1 MLAQQ
6 PPERV
11 GGARAASPL
20 DAGRARYRRALTLL
34 LLTLVL
40 PGSAQLIAGHRRLGR
55 VALGIAATV
64 VGTALALAVVG
75 LLRPQVVLEV
85 VTHTLALDV
94 LQGMLAVLALGWL
107 ALFAD
112 AWRLGRPL
120 ALERPQRLTVFSV
133 TSVLAIAVA
142 GALLVASHLVG
153 VQRDLVAGLFADG
166 AAAGAIDGRYN
177 ILLLGGDAGP
187 DRVGLRPDSITL
199 VSVDAVTG
207 RTVMFGLPRNMEDV
221 PFPAGTVM
229 NRRFPHGFRC
239 SDCLLNAVYTW
250 ADTHPRLFPG
260 VAEPGIEATK
270 DAVEGVTGLQVGY
283 TVLVDLG
290 GFQDLIDALGG
301 IRVDVGTRVPI
312 GGGAAPISG
321 YIEPGLQRLDG
332 FHALWFSRSREGTSD
347 YDRMARQKCVLAAMA
362 NQLDPAQVMSRFQQ
376 IASASQEIVETD
388 IPRADVANLLEA
400 ARRASGQP
408 FTQVSLMPPL
418 VEPWDADYEQVHEI
432 VARVLAGDPAVQRP
446 ARNAAAQRPDG
457 RPTSAARPT
466 RDSRPQRP
474 QAGIPAAEAG
484 IVCRAVEG

>member
-6 PPERV
+6 PSGSV
-11 GGARAASPL
+11 GGARAASPR

-40 PGSAQLIAGHRRLGR
+40 PGSAQVLAGHRRLGR

-64 VGTALALAVVG
+64 VGTTLALVVVG

-85 VTHTLALDV
+85 LTHTLALGV
-94 LQGMLAVLALGWL
+94 LQSLLAVLALGWL
-107 ALFAD
+107 VLFAD

-120 ALERPQRLTVFSV
+120 ALERTQRLTVFSV
-133 TSVLAIAVA
+133 TSALAIAVV
-142 GALLVASHLVG
+142 GGLLAASHLVG

-221 PFPAGTVM
+221 PFPTGSVM
-229 NRRFPHGFRC
+229 HQQFPNGFTC
-239 SDCLLNAVYTW
+239 TDCLLNAVHTW
-250 ADTHPRLFPG
+250 ADNHPRLFPG

-270 DAVEGVTGLQVGY
+270 DAVEGVTGLEVGY

-312 GGGAAPISG
+312 GGGSAPISG
-321 YIEPGLQRLDG
+321 YIEPGVQRLDG

-376 IASASQEIVETD
+376 IAAASQEIVDTD
-388 IPRADVANLLEA
+388 VPRADVANLLEA
-400 ARRASGQP
+400 ARRASGHP
-408 FTQVSLMPPL
+408 LTQVSLMPPL
-418 VEPWDADYEQVHEI
+418 VEPWDADYEEVHEI
-432 VARVLAGDPAVQRP
+432 VARVLEGGPAEQRP
-446 ARNAAAQRPDG
+446 ARGAAAQRPG
-457 RPTSAARPT
+457 ERPTPAARPQ
-466 RDSRPQRP
+466 RDSTPPGPRV
-474 QAGIPAAEAG
+474 GVPAAEAG
-484 IVCRAVEG
+484 IVCRAAEG